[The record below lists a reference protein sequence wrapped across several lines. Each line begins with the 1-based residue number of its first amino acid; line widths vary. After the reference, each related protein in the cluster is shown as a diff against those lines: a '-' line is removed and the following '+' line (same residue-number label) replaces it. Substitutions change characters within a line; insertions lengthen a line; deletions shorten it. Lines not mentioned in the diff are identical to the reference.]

1 MQSACMPRA
10 RRSSAIPSGRLMGP
24 EKRMRARRGD
34 EDVPGVS
41 PESRTAA
48 GRPGGCVP
56 SSALR
61 AATGGAS
68 RCGGDEWGW
77 SRGRQGNR
85 VSSKYT
91 SEVVT
96 MFLEVG
102 IQMLYEPGML
112 EVRQR

>member
-1 MQSACMPRA
+1 
-10 RRSSAIPSGRLMGP
+10 
-24 EKRMRARRGD
+24 MRARPG
-34 EDVPGVS
+34 EDVTGVS
-41 PESRTAA
+41 LGSKTVA

-96 MFLEVG
+96 MFLEAG
-102 IQMLYEPGML
+102 IQMLYEPG
-112 EVRQR
+112 